1 MASLA
6 ADTTPPAE
14 GLALGND
21 VKEQGEE
28 VELTDEQK
36 AERTK
41 QFLEKVEHLKAEHKA
56 QVECEFTV
64 LRFLSGKGW
73 DVDVA
78 VDQFTKAMAWRK
90 ELKIDTI
97 VEDYKTSRVPEIAD
111 WWPRGFKE
119 GVFDGSCLGSERF
132 LNNIHTPCA

>member
-6 ADTTPPAE
+6 EDQQQKTE
-14 GLALGND
+14 GLALG
-21 VKEQGEE
+21 GE
-28 VELTDEQK
+28 VEEKGKKVEISDEEK
-36 AERTK
+36 AAKTK
-41 QFLEKVEHLKAEHKA
+41 QFLERVDHLKAEHKA
-56 QVECEFTV
+56 QVECEYTV
-64 LRFLSGKGW
+64 LRFLSGKQW

-78 VDQFTKAMAWRK
+78 VDQFTKAMEWRK

-119 GVFDGSCLGSERF
+119 GVFDGESLFVLE
-132 LNNIHTPCA
+132 AQ